1 MKQIQNTFETERL
14 SNEDLERAK
23 KALSDEQKSVDEV
36 VNNLADGAINISI
49 GPIKNVKNT
58 IIKIKELIEANELN
72 QASAL
77 LDRCTME
84 LESFLNELKN
94 DRNRNE
100 LLSVNEK
107 SQSIKVLQEKYADS
121 YSKNQSIKNESIK
134 RNQRIRTIETE
145 STVGEIY
152 Y

>member
-1 MKQIQNTFETERL
+1 MQGLDEENTRTQTEIETLKISLQTIEEDITRERGIIIDANSNEKGLRRKKWINWNRFKIFWNRRL

-23 KALSDEQKSVDEV
+23 KALSDEPKSVDEV

-58 IIKIKELIEANELN
+58 IIKIKELIEQRLN

-84 LESFLNELKN
+84 LESF
-94 DRNRNE
+94 
-100 LLSVNEK
+100 
-107 SQSIKVLQEKYADS
+107 
-121 YSKNQSIKNESIK
+121 
-134 RNQRIRTIETE
+134 
-145 STVGEIY
+145 
-152 Y
+152 